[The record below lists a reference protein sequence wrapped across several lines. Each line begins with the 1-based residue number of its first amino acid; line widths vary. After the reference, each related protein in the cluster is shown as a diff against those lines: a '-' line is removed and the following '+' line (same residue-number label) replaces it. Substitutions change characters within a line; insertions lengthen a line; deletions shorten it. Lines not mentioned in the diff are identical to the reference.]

1 MHVYYGQDRVTRF
14 ATEGLWLWLLR
25 RGILGELAGNHKV
38 VFLFSCFVAVAFALS
53 GSPCC
58 EVHTR
63 QKVNAASELN
73 DKDLTLPVS
82 VFVSLSPCPC
92 VPALYCIHTEH
103 AACLVAATLLPM
115 RVCMFGCL
123 MTPKLWHAMPDQA
136 RYSTQHQAE
145 ARPDQA
151 EANNNGFRF
160 QNKRRRWHW
169 P

>member
-1 MHVYYGQDRVTRF
+1 M
-14 ATEGLWLWLLR
+14 EGLWLKAWHF
-25 RGILGELAGNHKV
+25 GELAGNHKV
-38 VFLFSCFVAVAFALS
+38 VFLFSCFVVIVAVLPFGL
-53 GSPCC
+53 PCC

-82 VFVSLSPCPC
+82 LCPHC
-92 VPALYCIHTEH
+92 GVCRAAY
-103 AACLVAATLLPM
+103 AACLVAATLLPV

-123 MTPKLWHAMPDQA
+123 TTPKLWHAMPDQA
-136 RYSTQHQAE
+136 RYSTQTRPDQ

-160 QNKRRRWHW
+160 QNKRHRRL
-169 P
+169 